1 MKAFDHGNAFEWYS
15 LGVRYFYA
23 ECVADGKVEAVRW
36 FRKAVEQEL
45 SSNDGHLHYSAFK
58 QSAFMLGWCYAKGEG
73 VTNDNVEA
81 LKWYRMSAE
90 HGAANAQ
97 CELGRCYAKGEI
109 LAMDKIEALKWFR
122 KAAEQGSP
130 DARDELD
137 KLLSENPTLREE

>member
-1 MKAFDHGNAFEWYS
+1 
-15 LGVRYFYA
+15 
-23 ECVADGKVEAVRW
+23 
-36 FRKAVEQEL
+36 
-45 SSNDGHLHYSAFK
+45 
-58 QSAFMLGWCYAKGEG
+58 MLGRCYAKGEG
-73 VTNDNVEA
+73 VTKDNVEA

-130 DARDELD
+130 DARGEID
-137 KLLSENPTLREE
+137 KLLSENPTLREER